1 MLAFTLRMII
11 ADIQKTFR
19 GFLIIPYIIF
29 FGFITVVP
37 FFDNEFLIV
46 YMIMLLFVAL
56 VPQITKIFYVLP
68 LGRKL
73 LRRYIHLRVIVLS
86 SLFLLEGSL
95 MTLISLKWTIPNIKG
110 GWLMIMFYVM
120 LIIFISIFNIDAAYK
135 NKIKNNIALVVV
147 VVFTLGN
154 FINAMFF
161 INFKMQLFISIISII
176 IAEALLI
183 MLIGKA
189 ELINYVEPVTS
200 GVWRALRMQNAT
212 RESNKPR

>member
-19 GFLIIPYIIF
+19 GFFIIPYIIF

-37 FFDNEFLIV
+37 FFDNDFIIV

-147 VVFTLGN
+147 IVFTLGN
-154 FINAMFF
+154 FISSMFF
-161 INFKMQLFISIISII
+161 TNFKMQLFISIISII

-189 ELINYVEPVTS
+189 ELINYVEPVYYGFLKGKQKVEVRDEHS
-200 GVWRALRMQNAT
+200 DI
-212 RESNKPR
+212 

>member
-19 GFLIIPYIIF
+19 GFFIIPYIIF

-161 INFKMQLFISIISII
+161 TNFKMQLFISIISII

-189 ELINYVEPVTS
+189 ELINYVEPVYYGFLKGKQKVEVRDEHS
-200 GVWRALRMQNAT
+200 DI
-212 RESNKPR
+212 

>member
-19 GFLIIPYIIF
+19 GFFIIPYIIF

-110 GWLMIMFYVM
+110 GWLIIMFYVM

-147 VVFTLGN
+147 IVFTLGN
-154 FINAMFF
+154 FISSMFF
-161 INFKMQLFISIISII
+161 TNFKMQLFISIISII

-189 ELINYVEPVTS
+189 ELINYVEPVYYGFLKGKQKVEVRDEHS
-200 GVWRALRMQNAT
+200 DI
-212 RESNKPR
+212 